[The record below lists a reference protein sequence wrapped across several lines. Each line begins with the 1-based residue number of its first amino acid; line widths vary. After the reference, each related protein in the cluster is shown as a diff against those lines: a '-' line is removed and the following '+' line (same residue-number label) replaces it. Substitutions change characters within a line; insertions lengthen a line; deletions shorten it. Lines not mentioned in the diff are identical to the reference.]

1 MEEYVL
7 RYMKYLR
14 EVKKASNN
22 TVLSYQRDLKK
33 MMAFFESQRITDV
46 RKINATNVN
55 SYILYLEKNHQ
66 ASATISRYLA
76 SMKAFFS
83 FLRNEGIID
92 TIPTLEVRAPKIEK
106 KMPDILSIEDML
118 LLLEQPD
125 INSAKGMR
133 DKAML
138 ELLYATG
145 MRVTELVSLKL
156 KDVNLDMSYIQ
167 CDFGKK
173 TRIIPFN
180 DEARKALMRYL
191 KTARPAFVKDE
202 KMQVLFTNCSGEPMS
217 RQGFWKLI
225 KGYGEQAGIGSD
237 ITPHTLRHSFAAH
250 LVENGADLRAV
261 QEMLG
266 HSDLSTTQIYATMA
280 NNRIREVYARTHP
293 RGSGNI

>member
-33 MMAFFESQRITDV
+33 MMAFFESQGITDV

-76 SMKAFFS
+76 SMKAFFG

-92 TIPTLEVRAPKIEK
+92 TIPTQEVRAPKIEK

-125 INSAKGMR
+125 INTAKGMR

-173 TRIIPFN
+173 TRIIP
-180 DEARKALMRYL
+180 
-191 KTARPAFVKDE
+191 
-202 KMQVLFTNCSGEPMS
+202 
-217 RQGFWKLI
+217 
-225 KGYGEQAGIGSD
+225 
-237 ITPHTLRHSFAAH
+237 
-250 LVENGADLRAV
+250 
-261 QEMLG
+261 
-266 HSDLSTTQIYATMA
+266 
-280 NNRIREVYARTHP
+280 
-293 RGSGNI
+293 

>member
-1 MEEYVL
+1 MEEYVSG
-7 RYMKYLR
+7 YIKYLI

-33 MMAFFESQRITDV
+33 MTSFFESQGITDIKKV
-46 RKINATNVN
+46 NATNVN
-55 SYILYLEKNHQ
+55 SYLLYLEKNGQ

-76 SMKAFFS
+76 SMKAFFG

-92 TIPTLEVRAPKIEK
+92 TLPTLEVKAPKIEK
-106 KMPDILSIEDML
+106 KLPNILSIEDML

-125 INSAKGMR
+125 TGTAKGMR

-145 MRVTELVSLKL
+145 MRVTELVSLRVE
-156 KDVNLDMSYIQ
+156 DVNVEMSYIQ
-167 CDFGKK
+167 CDGGKK
-173 TRIIPFN
+173 SRIIPFN
-180 DEARKALMRYL
+180 DEAKKALNRYL
-191 KTARPAFVKDE
+191 KNVRPVFVKDE
-202 KMQVLFTNCSGEPMS
+202 TVHALFTNCSGEPMS

-261 QEMLG
+261 QEMMG

-280 NNRIREVYARTHP
+280 NNRIREVYSRTHP
-293 RGSGNI
+293 RGHGN